1 MGQVRNSVERT
12 RLAMWSVETFSQL
25 EQQEG
30 VNPGWRQVGSLR
42 VALTDERVVEFEHMK
57 KVKPD
62 DMKDV
67 GLPRDDAQL
76 PLLQKESTDAS

>member
-1 MGQVRNSVERT
+1 IEPYLIQQGYVNRSPRGRMATVR
-12 RLAMWSVETFSQL
+12 
-25 EQQEG
+25 G
-30 VNPGWRQVGSLR
+30 
-42 VALTDERVVEFEHMK
+42 FEHMK

-67 GLPRDDAQL
+67 RLPRDDAQL